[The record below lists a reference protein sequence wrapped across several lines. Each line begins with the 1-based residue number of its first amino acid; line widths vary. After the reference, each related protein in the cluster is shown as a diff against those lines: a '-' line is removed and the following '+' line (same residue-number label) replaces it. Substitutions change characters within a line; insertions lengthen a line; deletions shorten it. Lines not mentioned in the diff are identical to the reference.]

1 MKHFMTWLGQR
12 KFEAHL
18 GIFLTMILCST
29 GLYFAAQSGAQGWIW
44 VLLAVFALA
53 NLLVILVR

>member
-1 MKHFMTWLGQR
+1 MKNFLTWLGER

-18 GIFLTMILCST
+18 GIFLAMILCSA
-29 GLYFAAQSGAQGWIW
+29 GLYFAAQSGALGWIW
-44 VLLAVFALA
+44 TLLGIFALV

>member
-1 MKHFMTWLGQR
+1 MKHLMTWLGER

-18 GIFLTMILCST
+18 GIFLAMILCSN
-29 GLYFAAQSGAQGWIW
+29 GLYFAAQNGAQGWIW
-44 VLLAVFALA
+44 ALLGVFALA